1 MSGKLQRAAWRNM
14 QRAAIWGPD
23 GKKRDDRKD
32 SAGSTGKKFAR
43 PAVEMPSQCE
53 DKNL

>member
-1 MSGKLQRAAWRNM
+1 MSGKLQRVAWRNM
-14 QRAAIWGPD
+14 QRAAIWGLD

-32 SAGSTGKKFAR
+32 SGSAGKKFAR